1 MSRRSHSPTR
11 DRATPMSARVA
22 ALREG
27 KELPVTRGDMLDI
40 EVGQVPGPHVRAIM
54 SLSSAINRSEGNR
67 CSVSWEMQEDSSVL
81 QRARHGR
88 DLGRVQAP
96 RLGALLPALKVRL
109 ISFDSSPDLA

>member
-40 EVGQVPGPHVRAIM
+40 EVGQVPGPHVRAVM
-54 SLSSAINRSEGNR
+54 ALASAIHRAEGNG
-67 CSVSWEMQEDSSVL
+67 CSVSWPTQEK
-81 QRARHGR
+81 AREFFNEHGMAATLDECR
-88 DLGRVQAP
+88 
-96 RLGALLPALKVRL
+96 RLGWEP
-109 ISFDSSPDLA
+109 

>member
-67 CSVSWEMQEDSSVL
+67 CSVSWEMQE
-81 QRARHGR
+81 RARAFYNEHGMAATLDECR
-88 DLGRVQAP
+88 
-96 RLGALLPALKVRL
+96 RLGWEP
-109 ISFDSSPDLA
+109 